1 MSGYGRC
8 HESRM
13 DPGGGYQLT
22 DDGFAV
28 LISFEGHF
36 AITNKEREVEQVLYR
51 LAEIFWVDDE
61 LEEVGALIKKHLT
74 LEEESNVVLKQI
86 LEAFSY
92 FVLHEPPSSKKH
104 AQ

>member
-1 MSGYGRC
+1 
-8 HESRM
+8 M

-36 AITNKEREVEQVLYR
+36 SITNKEREVEQVLYR

-61 LEEVGALIKKHLT
+61 LEEVDLSTVFSIRIGIVIDAL
-74 LEEESNVVLKQI
+74 
-86 LEAFSY
+86 
-92 FVLHEPPSSKKH
+92 
-104 AQ
+104 

>member
-1 MSGYGRC
+1 
-8 HESRM
+8 M

-61 LEEVGALIKKHLT
+61 LEEVDLPTVFSIRVGIVIDAL
-74 LEEESNVVLKQI
+74 
-86 LEAFSY
+86 
-92 FVLHEPPSSKKH
+92 
-104 AQ
+104 